1 MRPLLDNQT
10 IRIDNHHDG
19 QLIDWDRDV
28 QDIHLHKYY
37 GHVNPN
43 NANHGDK
50 EWYEIRV
57 PINHRRKITINGKN
71 NKKLDEI
78 PAGLE
83 KEIQQAF
90 GDKKKRDQFVSDI
103 IEHLRSYNTISKKKL
118 KQSARRALGNIRI
131 AFNLDYPK
139 VEVKGWIRNSL
150 KVISIIGEY
159 GNSYY
164 HITMYNDDFF
174 IGELSMKDVLEIYSM
189 INIEIRSKLRFEISQ
204 INQNDYKNV

>member
-10 IRIDNHHDG
+10 IRIDNHQRGHC
-19 QLIDWDRDV
+19 IDWDDNV

-37 GHVNPN
+37 GHVDHCK
-43 NANHGDK
+43 ADHDDK
-50 EWYEIRV
+50 NWYEIRI
-57 PINHRRKITINGKN
+57 PINHKGKITIKGKN
-71 NKKLDEI
+71 NKKLDQI
-78 PAGLE
+78 PAELE

-90 GDKKKRDQFVSDI
+90 GDNNKRDQFVSDI
-103 IEHLRSYNTISKKKL
+103 IEHLRSYNTSRKTL
-118 KQSARRALGNIRI
+118 KQRARRALGNIRNS
-131 AFNLDYPK
+131 FNLDYPK
-139 VEVKGWIRNSL
+139 AEVKGWIRNSL

-189 INIEIRSKLRFEISQ
+189 INAEIRSKLRFEISQ